1 MPPPEPSA
9 PEPPAPEPSTPEPSA
24 PEPSAPETSDPATDT
39 PEITTTASRIAYEN
53 RWMRVREDRIRH
65 ADGSPG
71 LYGVV
76 EKRDFAVI
84 VPLEADGRLHL
95 VQQYRYPVG
104 ARQWEFPQGLSDPG
118 EADLLACA
126 RRELREETGLE
137 AARLEAAGRLFLAA
151 GFSTQ
156 AYAVVLATGLARGA
170 AALDQEEQGLI
181 ARDFALAEVEAMLR
195 DGRIRDATSM
205 AAFGLLRLQGRL

>member
-1 MPPPEPSA
+1 MTT
-9 PEPPAPEPSTPEPSA
+9 PA
-24 PEPSAPETSDPATDT
+24 DP

-53 RWMRVREDRIRH
+53 PWMRVREDRLRR

-84 VPLEADGRLHL
+84 VPVQDDARVTL

-104 ARQWEFPQGLSDPG
+104 RRLWEFPQGLSDPG
-118 EADLLACA
+118 DPDLLACA
-126 RRELREETGLE
+126 RRELREETGLV
-137 AARLEAAGRLFLAA
+137 AARLEECGRLFLAA

-156 AYAVVLATGLARGA
+156 AYAVVLATGLSAGA
-170 AALDQEEQGLI
+170 AAPEQAEQGLV

-195 DGRIRDATSM
+195 AGTIRDATTV